1 MDAQINPWFLALD
14 SKLKYMKYIILTH
27 FILFL
32 FALLACS
39 SNSSKQDV
47 SEENDSIPEGAI
59 PFEYDFKLKKAILI
73 PGTLDDTIPLRF
85 WLETGSGAVVF
96 SDSLT
101 GESEEEIKAGKY
113 NTKVNKPM
121 TIKIG
126 EWVQTYGDGID
137 AYYLDKNHYAFDWL
151 GSDIAF
157 IPWDFF
163 DKKIMEISFTKQ
175 YIRELSNTKD
185 LTGYDSVKILV
196 ENNLLGIPSTVMLQD
211 KTIKENLTLD
221 TGFNGTVSF
230 DNSIVSKYNMV
241 PDSAYFGKSH
251 GTSGLNKAFSYSADT
266 IIVGSN
272 IVTKDYSIGFSLEK
286 QRKYPFSGLIG
297 NKFLDNFD
305 IVLDLKNYC
314 LYLKPRTEG
323 ETNDNL

>member
-1 MDAQINPWFLALD
+1 MDAQINSWFLVLD
-14 SKLKYMKYIILTH
+14 YKFKYMKYIKLTP

-32 FALLACS
+32 FALFACS
-39 SNSSKQDV
+39 SNSSKQVV

-59 PFEYDFKLKKAILI
+59 RFEYDFKLKKAILI
-73 PGTLDDTIPLRF
+73 PGTLNDTIPLRF
-85 WLETGSGAVVF
+85 WLETGSGSVVF

-101 GESEEEIKAGKY
+101 LESEDKIEAGKY

-126 EWVQTYGDGID
+126 EWIQTYGDGID
-137 AYYLDKNHYAFDWL
+137 AYYLDKKHFAFDWL

-175 YIRELSNTKD
+175 YIRELTSTKD
-185 LTGYDSVKILV
+185 LIGYDSIKILV
-196 ENNLLGIPSTVMLQD
+196 ENNLLGIPTTVMVQG
-211 KTIKENLTLD
+211 KTIKENVTFD
-221 TGFNGTVSF
+221 TGFNGAVSF
-230 DNSIVSKYNMV
+230 DNSSVSKYNISS
-241 PDSAYFGKSH
+241 DSAYFGKSH
-251 GTSGLNKAFSYSADT
+251 GTSGLNKGVSFSADT
-266 IIVGSN
+266 IMVGSN
-272 IVTKDYSIGFSLEK
+272 FVTKDFPVGFSLEK

-305 IVLDLKNYC
+305 IVLDLKNYY
-314 LYLKPRTEG
+314 LYLKPRLENKST
-323 ETNDNL
+323 TI